1 MFGVSQRLAR
11 PLARRISPKVSNA
24 EGRTSTDKQV
34 VVLRAMSKAGLSEC
48 RLPIMDLIMIQR
60 FANFALASA

>member
-34 VVLRAMSKAGLSEC
+34 VVLRAMSKADLSEC